1 MKRYAV
7 RRALQSMFI
16 LLAVTVISFVLM
28 RVSPG
33 SPLAWV
39 GEDPRV
45 GPERIKELEENL
57 GLNRPLP
64 IQYLDWLSK
73 VVRGEFGRSY
83 VSRRPVIDMILE
95 RLPATMTLSSLSMFF
110 GFAGGIPLGIYAAL
124 KKGTWFDTTVRITT
138 VAGNAIP
145 HWWLALILIIFF
157 STTLKVLPSGG
168 MYTLGNGSVFD
179 RAWHLILPVALS
191 AFSSWLALSQFL
203 RSQVLEVLRAD
214 YVRTARAKGL
224 HERVVM
230 TRHVLR
236 NALLPVVT
244 MMGGSLAALISGAV
258 LFEYVFSWP
267 GMGRLAVE
275 AVFKRDYPLLMA
287 ILIISSTLVVT
298 GNLLADIAYSFVD
311 PRVKLE

>member
-1 MKRYAV
+1 MKKYIL
-7 RRALQSMFI
+7 RRAIQSIFI
-16 LLAVTVISFVLM
+16 LIAVTMIGFGLMRLAPGGPIQFVDDF
-28 RVSPG
+28 RVSP
-33 SPLAWV
+33 
-39 GEDPRV
+39 
-45 GPERIKELEENL
+45 ERIEQLKENL
-57 GLNRPLP
+57 GLNRPIP
-64 IQYLDWLSK
+64 IQYLDWVSK
-73 VVRGEFGRSY
+73 LVRGDFGTSY

-110 GFAGGIPLGIYAAL
+110 GFAGGIPLGILAAL
-124 KKGTWFDTTVRITT
+124 KKDSFFDTFVRITT

-157 STTLKVLPSGG
+157 SMTLKILPSGG
-168 MYTLGNGSVFD
+168 MYTLGRGDIFD

-191 AFSSWLALSQFL
+191 AFSSWLTLSQFL

-224 HERVVM
+224 RERFVM
-230 TRHVLR
+230 SKHVLR
-236 NALLPVVT
+236 NALMPVVT
-244 MMGGSLAALISGAV
+244 MMGGALAGLISGAV

>member
-1 MKRYAV
+1 MLMHIAPGGPI
-7 RRALQSMFI
+7 Q
-16 LLAVTVISFVLM
+16 FVDDF
-28 RVSPG
+28 RVSP
-33 SPLAWV
+33 
-39 GEDPRV
+39 
-45 GPERIKELEENL
+45 ERIEQLKENL
-57 GLNRPLP
+57 GLNRPIP
-64 IQYLDWLSK
+64 TQYLDWVSK
-73 VVRGEFGRSY
+73 LVRGDFGTSY

-110 GFAGGIPLGIYAAL
+110 GFAGGIPLGILAAL
-124 KKGTWFDTTVRITT
+124 KKDSFFDTFVRITT

-157 STTLKVLPSGG
+157 SMTLKILPSGG
-168 MYTLGNGSVFD
+168 MYTLGRGDIFD

-191 AFSSWLALSQFL
+191 AFSSWLTLSQFL

-224 HERVVM
+224 RERFVM
-230 TRHVLR
+230 SKHVLR
-236 NALLPVVT
+236 NALMPVVT
-244 MMGGSLAALISGAV
+244 MMGGALAGLISGAV